1 MLSTRQAHHILQLS
15 ERHGAKLVFAGD
27 TRQQQP
33 VEAGPGLRLIRDVAG
48 SVRVDRIRRQKA
60 DIEDVLVHVHGET
73 TEAARFQAGMTGAK
87 ERDAILAGY
96 EAMADKPSFTP
107 WQVPASEALRDGDAA
122 AAIEAWRVRGR
133 LHLCHDEEKTLTRL
147 VDDWERH
154 VRAEPDKSA
163 IVLART
169 RAETRALSYLMR
181 ERVLVGRT
189 DIKRAVIEVSRDV
202 DGRVTEPLEIAI
214 GDRLRIGATQ
224 WEKQLFNGTVITV
237 EDLEVSR
244 KKRSRT
250 ETEANAEDTRSE
262 EPSVLITGRTGDGR
276 RIKFRHDE
284 IRDYKDNIRLD
295 YGYALTIAS
304 AQGLTVDRTFLL
316 IDARPARETIY
327 PAATRHREALDIY
340 VNRAPLVFDIT
351 ERRPE
356 DQADKPVMDTEI
368 RAHLAER
375 WSRSQPKEAALD
387 YIADGAWRDPREG
400 VRKDR
405 AGGEARLETGETRPP
420 ANDNALIRIAGE
432 IKHAALG
439 WRHGAAVDAFAAER
453 GELLTAWEELR
464 ERTRAVGDA
473 VALSPAFRE
482 TLDRHAVLLKQAAP
496 FRARPRTFDRLLAE
510 RAGIGRQDLDA
521 FEALHASAGTYWRST
536 ALKAAQA
543 QRIEERLDH
552 QRTDEPAGVEA
563 ARLDWRALYDALQQ
577 DWNELIDRATQPDLP
592 LLLVEGYDNLID
604 RVRDLAKHPEVA
616 NKDRNVLMKLIEYH
630 DCEIAA
636 RQTVRDY
643 LAAAER
649 HVKACDPHLR
659 VAGLLDIH
667 LSEVPG
673 YREWIGEAGR
683 LVETGRAIL
692 TDEDSYGPWLT
703 TIPAGK
709 HRARLAVDQ
718 LRNRIEEGRVEA
730 PKAAKRQSQREP
742 ASKKEEGIAYI
753 LDDPEKLQE
762 FRKRRE
768 ERERKERKEQRKGR
782 HWSMRM

>member
-1 MLSTRQAHHILQLS
+1 M
-15 ERHGAKLVFAGD
+15 
-27 TRQQQP
+27 
-33 VEAGPGLRLIRDVAG
+33 
-48 SVRVDRIRRQKA
+48 DRIRRQKA
-60 DIEDVLVHVHGET
+60 DMEDVLVHVHDET
-73 TEAARFQAGMTGAK
+73 PEAARFQAGMTGPN

-96 EAMADKPSFTP
+96 EAMEDKPSFTP
-107 WQVPASEALRDGDAA
+107 WQVSASEALRDGDAA
-122 AAIEAWRVRGR
+122 SAIEAWRVRGR

-147 VDDWERH
+147 VEDWERH
-154 VRAEPDKSA
+154 VRAEPDRST

-169 RAETRALSYLMR
+169 RAEARALSYLMR
-181 ERVLVGRT
+181 ERVLGHRS

-202 DGRVTEPLEIAI
+202 DGRVTEPLEIAV

-237 EDLEVSR
+237 EDLEVGR

-250 ETEANAEDTRSE
+250 EAEANARTRRPE
-262 EPSVLITGRTGDGR
+262 EPSVLITARTDDGR
-276 RIKFRHDE
+276 MVKFLHDE

-316 IDARPARETIY
+316 TDARPARETIY
-327 PAATRHREALDIY
+327 PAATRHREGLDIY

-356 DQADKPVMDTEI
+356 DQAEQPVTDTDI

-375 WSRSQPKEAALD
+375 WARSQPKEAALD
-387 YIADGAWRDPREG
+387 YIADGAWRDPREDL
-400 VRKDR
+400 RKDR
-405 AGGEARLETGETRPP
+405 AAKEARQETVETRPP
-420 ANDNALIRIAGE
+420 ANDNALIRTAGE
-432 IKHAALG
+432 IRHAALG

-453 GELLTAWEELR
+453 VEVMAAWEELR
-464 ERTRAVGDA
+464 MRTRADGDA

-482 TLDRHAVLLKQAAP
+482 TLDRHAGLLKQAAP
-496 FRARPRTFDRLLAE
+496 FRAKPRTFNRLLAE
-510 RAGIGRQDLDA
+510 RAGIDQRDLDA
-521 FEALHASAGTYWRST
+521 FEALHARAGTYWRST

-543 QRIEERLDH
+543 QRIKERLDH
-552 QRTDEPAGVEA
+552 ERTDEPAGVEDVKP
-563 ARLDWRALYDALQQ
+563 DWRALYDALQR

-592 LLLVEGYDNLID
+592 LLLVEGYDDLIG
-604 RVRDLAKHPEVA
+604 RVRALAEHPEVA
-616 NKDRNVLMKLIEYH
+616 DKDRNVLTKLIEYH
-630 DCEIAA
+630 DGEIAA
-636 RQTVRDY
+636 RETVRDY

-649 HVKACDPHLR
+649 HVAACDPHRR

-673 YREWIGEAGR
+673 YREWLGEAGR

-692 TDEDSYGPWLT
+692 ADEDSYGPWLT

-709 HRARLAVDQ
+709 HRARLTVDQ
-718 LRNRIEEGRVEA
+718 LRNRIEEGHVEA
-730 PKAAKRQSQREP
+730 PKIDERRSQREP
-742 ASKKEEGIAYI
+742 APKQEEGIAYI
-753 LDDPEKLQE
+753 LNDPEKLQE

-768 ERERKERKEQRKGR
+768 ERERKEGKEQRKGR

>member
-1 MLSTRQAHHILQLS
+1 
-15 ERHGAKLVFAGD
+15 
-27 TRQQQP
+27 
-33 VEAGPGLRLIRDVAG
+33 
-48 SVRVDRIRRQKA
+48 
-60 DIEDVLVHVHGET
+60 
-73 TEAARFQAGMTGAK
+73 
-87 ERDAILAGY
+87 
-96 EAMADKPSFTP
+96 MADKPSFTP
-107 WQVPASEALRDGDAA
+107 WQVSASEALRDGDAA
-122 AAIEAWRVRGR
+122 AAIEALRVRGR

-147 VDDWERH
+147 VEDWERH
-154 VRAEPDKSA
+154 VRAEPNGST

-181 ERVLVGRT
+181 QRVLGGRA

-202 DGRVTEPLEIAI
+202 DGRVTEPLEIAV

-224 WEKQLFNGTVITV
+224 WEKQLFNGTVITI
-237 EDLEVSR
+237 EDLKADR

-250 ETEANAEDTRSE
+250 EAETNADDTRPE
-262 EPSVLITGRTGDGR
+262 EASVLITARTDDGR

-304 AQGLTVDRTFLL
+304 AQGLTVDRAFLL
-316 IDARPARETIY
+316 ADARPARETIY

-356 DQADKPVMDTEI
+356 DQAEQPVTDTDI

-375 WSRSQPKEAALD
+375 WARSQPKEAALD
-387 YIADGAWRDPREG
+387 YIADGAWRDPRED
-400 VRKDR
+400 VRKVR
-405 AGGEARLETGETRPP
+405 AAKEARPDTGETRPP

-439 WRHGAAVDAFAAER
+439 LRHGAAVDAFAAER
-453 GELLTAWEELR
+453 GEVLTAWEELR
-464 ERTRAVGDA
+464 MRTRAEGDA
-473 VALSPAFRE
+473 VALSPDFRE

-496 FRARPRTFDRLLAE
+496 FRARPRTFERLLAE

-521 FEALHASAGTYWRST
+521 FEALHARAGTYRSSAT
-536 ALKAAQA
+536 LKAAQA

-552 QRTDEPAGVEA
+552 ERTPEPAGIKDA
-563 ARLDWRALYDALQQ
+563 TPDWRALYDALQR
-577 DWNELIDRATQPDLP
+577 DWNGLVDHATQPDLP
-592 LLLVEGYDNLID
+592 LLLVEGYDALIG
-604 RVRDLAKHPEVA
+604 RVRELAEHPEVA
-616 NKDRNVLMKLIEYH
+616 QTERNVLAELIDYH
-630 DCEIAA
+630 DGEIAA
-636 RQTVRDY
+636 RDTVRDY

-649 HVKACDPHLR
+649 HVAACDPHRR

-673 YREWIGEAGR
+673 HREWLGQAGR

-692 TDEDSYGPWLT
+692 KDEDSYGAWLD
-703 TIPAGK
+703 TIAAGK
-709 HRARLAVDQ
+709 PRARLTVDQ
-718 LRNRIEEGRVEA
+718 LRNRIEEGRVQEPKAEEQQPRPKPA
-730 PKAAKRQSQREP
+730 PKQ
-742 ASKKEEGIAYI
+742 EEGIAYI
-753 LDDPEKLQE
+753 LDDPEKLAE
-762 FRKRRE
+762 LRKQRE
-768 ERERKERKEQRKGR
+768 ERERKEGKRQRKGR